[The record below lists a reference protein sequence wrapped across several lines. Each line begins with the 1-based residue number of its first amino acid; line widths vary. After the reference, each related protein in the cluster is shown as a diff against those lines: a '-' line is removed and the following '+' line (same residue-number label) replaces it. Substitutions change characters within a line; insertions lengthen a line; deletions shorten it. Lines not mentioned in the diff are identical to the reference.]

1 MSLQLAEIAH
11 IETNNTFIVFLSFLL
26 SLVSCLPSAV
36 AGMQPVRL
44 APSGKEDKDKKKR
57 EADKEKEQE
66 PSGLSSPRPNS
77 NPAPALSESF
87 QRDNILDT
95 QETQETKTMLDNQ
108 DIKVTQD
115 TQDTQDTTNEG
126 ISRVS
131 DMSASTL
138 ISMWKRD
145 SDVENIDVTALV
157 RTHAD
162 YAHALPLI
170 LPLVRL
176 DE

>member
-1 MSLQLAEIAH
+1 
-11 IETNNTFIVFLSFLL
+11 
-26 SLVSCLPSAV
+26 V
-36 AGMQPVRL
+36 AGLQPVRL
-44 APSGKEDKDKKKR
+44 SPSGKETQKKKR
-57 EADKEKEQE
+57 ETENEKEQE
-66 PSGLSSPRPNS
+66 QEPSNS
-77 NPAPALSESF
+77 NTSPAPALSESPT
-87 QRDNILDT
+87 DNTLDTQKTQKILDNQDIPVA
-95 QETQETKTMLDNQ
+95 QETQETH
-108 DIKVTQD
+108 
-115 TQDTQDTTNEG
+115 
-126 ISRVS
+126 VS

-176 DE
+176 EE